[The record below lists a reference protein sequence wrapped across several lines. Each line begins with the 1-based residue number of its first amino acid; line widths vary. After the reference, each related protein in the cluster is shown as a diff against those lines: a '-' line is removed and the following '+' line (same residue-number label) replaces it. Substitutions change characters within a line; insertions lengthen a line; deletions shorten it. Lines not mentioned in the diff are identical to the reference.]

1 MAGVQQIAIQALG
14 FDRSVAIAAAE
25 LAAYLGKLA
34 PVKAIVRAP
43 LAELPE
49 KSDAKIVLGTSDHLK
64 RLGLGTLPKASA
76 LDDALAIIPKDG
88 KLYLAG
94 ANPRSVL
101 FAAYRLLEELG
112 AVFLR
117 PGPGGEVLPRRK
129 RLALPRKAIRE
140 KASYRH
146 RGICIEGAPRLEHV
160 LGLLDWMAKKKMNSF
175 QLQFRHS
182 GVFWRRG
189 CASPEMD
196 EATRQSGLSE
206 KDCFALDERVIE
218 RCRELGFVVHRVGH
232 GWTAFA
238 LGLPGYCWDTT
249 RRKPDKG
256 KESWLAEVDGK
267 RAVWKNVPVNTE
279 LCYGRRE
286 IREALVEEVVAYA
299 RRHSE
304 VDVLHVWMSDA
315 LNNKCEC
322 KLCAKKPMS
331 DWYALMMNAIGSR
344 LKAEGIPMRV
354 LFLGYVDLLWPPARE
369 RITED
374 NVVFMYAPITRC
386 FRHAL
391 ADARCEEPYSL
402 SRPKLNQYE
411 MPRTNRPY
419 ADIAG
424 MWKKHS
430 LPDTFLFD
438 YHMMWSVWQDG
449 FGMDIGAVMAQDMKD
464 LSKLGLD
471 GLVSCQCTRAFY
483 PLPYMPNAMADLLWD
498 KRASVVAHREKIMKA
513 AFGSYAREVES
524 YFARMTKMFT
534 LGKEYDHK
542 TVSDALDESNRVHF
556 EALAAF
562 AGERR
567 QRFAAAAR
575 REKDPVLKTSLG
587 MVGVHAEHGELLAR
601 VCLAG
606 LDGDRDR
613 IERLLGSYR
622 DRLGEIL
629 ARFAPWID
637 PLVSLPIRGAAQK
650 ILGENSQWVG
660 VYV

>member
-1 MAGVQQIAIQALG
+1 MT
-14 FDRSVAIAAAE
+14 IAAAE
-25 LAAYLGKLA
+25 LAKYLGKMA
-34 PVKAIVRAP
+34 PVETTVLEPVGA
-43 LAELPE
+43 LPE
-49 KSDAKIVLGTSDHLK
+49 KSDAKIVLGTSEHLK
-64 RLGLGTLPKASA
+64 GMGLGALAKTSA
-76 LDDALAIIPKDG
+76 LDDALAIIPKKG

-112 AVFLR
+112 VVFLR
-117 PGPGGEVLPRRK
+117 PGAGGEVLPRRK
-129 RLALPRKAIRE
+129 RLTLPRRAIRE
-140 KASYRH
+140 TASTRH

-160 LGLLDWMAKKKMNSF
+160 LGLLDWMAKRKMNSF

-189 CASPEMD
+189 YESPEVD
-196 EATRQSGLSE
+196 EGTRKSRLSE
-206 KDCFALDERVIE
+206 EDCFALDERVIE

-238 LGLPGYCWDTT
+238 LGLPGFSWDKT
-249 RRKPDKG
+249 RRKPAKG
-256 KESWLAEVDGK
+256 KENWPAEVSGERRIWDDK
-267 RAVWKNVPVNTE
+267 PVNTE

-286 IREALVEEVVAYA
+286 IREAVVEEVVAYA
-299 RRHSE
+299 RGHSE

-322 KLCAKKPMS
+322 RLCAKRSMS
-331 DWYALMMNAIGSR
+331 DWYAMMMNAIGRR
-344 LKAEGIPMRV
+344 LREEGLPMRV

-386 FRHAL
+386 FRHTL
-391 ADARCEEPYSL
+391 ADAKCEAPHSL
-402 SRPKLNQYE
+402 SRPKLNRYE

-419 ADIAG
+419 AKIAG
-424 MWKKHS
+424 MWKKHN

-449 FGMDIGAVMAQDMKD
+449 FGMDVGSVMAQDMKD
-464 LSKLGLD
+464 LGRLGLD

-498 KRASVVAHREKIMKA
+498 RRVPIAEHRSKIMKA
-513 AFGSYAREVES
+513 AFGGYACEVES
-524 YFARMTKMFT
+524 YFAKMVEMFT
-534 LGKEYDHK
+534 RGGGYEHK
-542 TVSDALDESNRVHF
+542 TFTDALDDSNRAHF
-556 EALAAF
+556 ADLAAY
-562 AGERR
+562 AGERGK
-567 QRFAAAAR
+567 RFGAAAR
-575 REKDPVLKTSLG
+575 KEKDPVLKTSLG
-587 MVGVHAEHGELLAR
+587 MLSIHAEHGELLAR
-601 VCLAG
+601 IYLAG
-606 LDGDRDR
+606 SNGDRKR
-613 IERLLGSYR
+613 IEKLLETYHN
-622 DRLGEIL
+622 RLGGIL

-637 PLVSLPIRGAAQK
+637 PLVSLPIRAAAEK
-650 ILGENSQWVG
+650 ILGESGQWVG